1 MKHITH
7 LSLLGMLAAAGLPG
21 AATAQVKDGADA
33 PASRE
38 VVEEVVVVGSR
49 IAGAKTTEALPTSVI
64 SMEQI
69 AATGAVDGD
78 DLLRS
83 IPEMGDVFFNPSNQ
97 PQTSNTARGD
107 ISSID
112 LRGAGIGNTLVL
124 LNGRRLVAHPTSNGN
139 NTVPLLSFNSSAIP
153 ASGLQRV
160 EILRDGAAAL
170 YGSDAVAGVVNT
182 VTRTNFD
189 GLTFDYQYATAEGT
203 ERQEH
208 GANVFAGVN
217 FGEGRGNISAALN
230 LLQRTRQLP
239 SDMPFTTSQDKRYLF
254 ENTRWSTS
262 AAPDNRGNQS
272 SWANGTVIGNTGA
285 VRQGTTALTTAAGA
299 FHVQPNTIAGCATQL
314 QNGVCVGTGNQ
325 AQGAASPGNILRY
338 DSFANDYITISPAID
353 RQNLFVNAHWD
364 LTDQATLYGEAAVY
378 HAQSH
383 ATTTQPTSLVAVGVP
398 ASNYWNP
405 FGPVTFADGSA
416 NPNRL
421 PNLTNVP
428 AAGRALTFAN
438 YRFNDF
444 GEDNVDVENFQYRY
458 LVGLKG
464 SKWGFDWDSAV
475 VYSFATAEDISDGV
489 DSNVFFQKLALST
502 PDAYN
507 PFNGSCLDGSGGG
520 DCTPSAQQTIDD
532 IRIRVRRYSKTG
544 LTMADLKASKGDL
557 FGLPG
562 GDVGMAFG
570 VEQRHETQE
579 DERDPHVNGSI
590 PFFDAV
596 TGLTQ
601 PSSATG
607 VNTTPSTKGSRDV
620 FSAYVEFAV
629 PVVSES
635 MNIPLVKGINVQL
648 AGRYEHYSDFG
659 DVAKP
664 KIALA
669 WDLIDSVR
677 LRASWQK
684 GFRAPNLETTADYSY
699 GRATSVTDYIRCEA
713 DIRAGRLANFNA
725 CARGIGLRL
734 FIAGNPDLG
743 PETSESTNYGVVFMP
758 NFLPDAFGTLVIT
771 ADRWTLDQVGGVGV
785 YGVNNQSILD
795 YAARVQGGSNPDVV
809 RAAPNADDIALFAG
823 TGIDPVGVILDINDR
838 FQNLAPQ
845 QLSGWDFGATW
856 NKITQNAGEFG
867 VNLAMTYMD
876 KFDTTALAGV
886 DDLFVARDEGIID
899 AATPLDDGGNRL
911 RDGGRPEYKAS
922 ANLTWSLRGLSF
934 GLSGN
939 YVGSVLDTGFL
950 TSDGEAWRVDDSV
963 LVNAY
968 GQYKFDVRGLEGV
981 KVRIGAR
988 NVLDKMPPVSQLGY
1002 NAGLYQPYGRYLYGS
1017 VGISF

>member
-1 MKHITH
+1 
-7 LSLLGMLAAAGLPG
+7 
-21 AATAQVKDGADA
+21 
-33 PASRE
+33 
-38 VVEEVVVVGSR
+38 
-49 IAGAKTTEALPTSVI
+49 
-64 SMEQI
+64 MEQI

-139 NTVPLLSFNSSAIP
+139 NTVPLLSYNSSAIP
-153 ASGLQRV
+153 AAGLSRV

-182 VTRTNFD
+182 VMRSNFE
-189 GLTFDYQYATAEGT
+189 GMTVDYQYGIAEGT
-203 ERQEH
+203 QRQEH
-208 GANVFAGVN
+208 GANIFAGVN
-217 FGEGRGNISAALN
+217 FGDGRGNVSASLN

-239 SDMPFTTSQDKRYLF
+239 GDMPFTESQDKRYLF
-254 ENTRWSTS
+254 ADTRWSTS
-262 AAPDNRGNQS
+262 AAPDGRGNQS
-272 SWANGTVIGNTGA
+272 SWINGTVIGNTGA

-299 FHVQPNTIAGCATQL
+299 FHIQPNTITGCVAQL
-314 QNGVCVGTGNQ
+314 QNGLCEGTAGNN
-325 AQGAASPGNILRY
+325 QGNTAPGNILRY

-353 RQNLFVNAHWD
+353 RENLFVNAHWD
-364 LTDQATLYGEAAVY
+364 LTDETSLYGEVAVY

-383 ATTTQPTSLVAVGVP
+383 GTTTQPTSLVAVGVP

-405 FGPVTFADGSA
+405 FGPVTFADGTP

-428 AAGRALTFAN
+428 ATGRAVTFTN

-444 GEDNVDVENFQYRY
+444 GEDNIDVENYQYRY
-458 LVGLKG
+458 LLGLKG
-464 SKWGFDWDSAV
+464 SQWGFDWDSAL
-475 VYSFATAEDISDGV
+475 VYSYATADDISEGV
-489 DSNVFFQKLALST
+489 DSNVLYQKLALST

-520 DCTPSAQQTIDD
+520 DCTPSSQQTLDD
-532 IRIRVRRYSKTG
+532 IRIKLRRFSKTG
-544 LTMADLKASKGDL
+544 LTMVDLKASKGDL

-562 GDVGMAFG
+562 GDVGISFG
-570 VEQRHETQE
+570 LEGRRETQQ
-579 DERDPHVNGSI
+579 DDRDPHVNGSM

-607 VNTTPSTKGSRDV
+607 VNTTPSTNDSRDV
-620 FSAYVEFAV
+620 YSAYLEFAV

-635 MNIPLVKGINVQL
+635 MNIPLVQAINVQL

-659 DVAKP
+659 DVSKP
-664 KIALA
+664 KVALA
-669 WDLIDSVR
+669 WDVIDSVR
-677 LRASWQK
+677 LRASWQQ

-699 GRATSVTDYIRCEA
+699 GRAAAVTDWIRCEA
-713 DIRAGRLANFNA
+713 DVRAGRLANFNA
-725 CARGIGLRL
+725 CARGIGVRY
-734 FIAGNPDLG
+734 FVAGNPELG
-743 PETSESTNYGVVFMP
+743 PETSESTNVGLVFMP
-758 NFLPDAFGTLVIT
+758 TFLPDAMGTLVIT
-771 ADRWTLDQVGGVGV
+771 ADRWTLDQIGGVGV

-795 YAARVQGGSNPDVV
+795 YAARVQGSFNSEVV

-823 TGIDPVGVILDINDR
+823 TGIDPVGVIIDINDE
-838 FQNLAPQ
+838 FLNLAPQ
-845 QLSGWDFGATW
+845 ELSGWDFGVNWEKGTE
-856 NKITQNAGEFG
+856 KAGQFG
-867 VNLAMTYMD
+867 VNLSMTYMD
-876 KFDTTALAGV
+876 KFETTALDGV
-886 DDLFVARDEGIID
+886 DELFVARDEGIIN

-911 RDGGRPEYKAS
+911 RQGGRPEYKGS
-922 ANLTWSLRGLSF
+922 ATLTWSLRGLSI

-939 YVGSVLDTGFL
+939 YVGSILDTAL
-950 TSDGEAWRVDDSV
+950 LANDGEAWRVDDAV
-963 LVNAY
+963 FMNAY
-968 GQYKFDVRGLEGV
+968 GQYMFDVRGLENV
-981 KVRIGAR
+981 KLRIGAR
-988 NVLDKMPPVSQLGY
+988 NVLDKMPPLSQGGY